1 MRLMAVVE
9 SAPSIRAGCS
19 QADIHPS
26 TYYDWR
32 AKLAWGGI
40 DGLTPRSGRSRIKT
54 PGRLRLESEV
64 VALALANP
72 LWGPRRLYWELT
84 RRGVSVGSVSQVWR
98 ILKGHR
104 LNTRALRY
112 RTMAVA
118 RGLSEADQSPMVPS
132 PLPPRGGETQSPD
145 RPWGKAAL
153 PSDLVVVGEVPAL
166 RL

>member
-1 MRLMAVVE
+1 VRVDQLIGSHRMRLMAVVE
-9 SAPSIRAGCS
+9 SAPSIRAGCH
-19 QADIHPS
+19 QVDIHPS

-32 AKLAWGGI
+32 TKLTRDGV

-72 LWGPRRLYWELT
+72 PWGPRPLYWELT
-84 RRGVSVGSVSQVWR
+84 KRGVSVGSGSQVWR
-98 ILKGHR
+98 ILKTHC

-118 RGLSEADQSPMVPS
+118 RGLTEADQSPLH
-132 PLPPRGGETQSPD
+132 LPGAG
-145 RPWGKAAL
+145 
-153 PSDLVVVGEVPAL
+153 
-166 RL
+166 